1 MATQS
6 RTVDSETFVR
16 AGLFVVVSTAVL
28 TASVLGI
35 VGHATGRVSGVTGRI
50 PYYVLLVAVSFVVAI
65 IAFESLVGRASEVLA
80 GTLVATGIAL
90 VLVVLAGEGVVY
102 LFQHTR
108 AVLSSTLLIYI
119 LAAGL
124 VGTGLCYW
132 ALQHWA
138 ELANTVAG
146 R

>member
-1 MATQS
+1 MATQ
-6 RTVDSETFVR
+6 TQAVDSETFVQ
-16 AGLFVVVSTAVL
+16 AGIFVVVSTVVL
-28 TASVLGI
+28 TASFLGI

-50 PYYVLLVAVSFVVAI
+50 PYYILLMAVSFVVAI
-65 IAFESLVGRASEVLA
+65 VAFESLIGRASEVLGGA
-80 GTLVATGIAL
+80 LVVTGVAL

-102 LFQHTR
+102 LFQHTQ

-132 ALQHWA
+132 ALQHWT
-138 ELANTVAG
+138 ELVGGA
-146 R
+146 RRY